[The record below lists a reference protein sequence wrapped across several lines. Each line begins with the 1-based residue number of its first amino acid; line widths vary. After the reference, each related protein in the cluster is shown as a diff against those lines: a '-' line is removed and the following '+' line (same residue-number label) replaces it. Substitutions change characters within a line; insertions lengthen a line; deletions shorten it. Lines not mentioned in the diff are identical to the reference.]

1 MCCGESPDG
10 ALWHGVLSADLYPCA
25 MDILPALDALVVRG
39 SNMAWPD
46 ALDDRFLCATWFFCV
61 LA

>member
-1 MCCGESPDG
+1 MCSVRSPAG

-39 SNMAWPD
+39 SNMDWLD
-46 ALDDRFLCATWFFCV
+46 ALDDSFLRRT
-61 LA
+61 